1 MIGIDKQNEKLL
13 HFTFLVERTANYNK
27 EITDNKRSENEEIEI
42 SERVVYLYCPNG
54 YGKTKL
60 NNTFLENTLKVT
72 STTRN
77 LRTTVEFLKTAEEQ
91 SQLE

>member
-13 HFTFLVERTANYNK
+13 HFTFLAERTANYNK
-27 EITDNKRSENEEIEI
+27 EIIDNKRSENEEIEI

-77 LRTTVEFLKTAEEQ
+77 LRATVEFLKTAEEQ

>member
-77 LRTTVEFLKTAEEQ
+77 LRATVEFLKTAEEQ